1 MHLID
6 VDKGEQLDSIK
17 HNESFISMDIL
28 GGN

>member
-6 VDKGEQLDSIK
+6 ADKGDQLDSIK
-17 HNESFISMDIL
+17 HGESFISMDIL